1 MIHFFL
7 NMKTWF
13 FWAGLSFIVGG
24 LISLALSL
32 GVQLSIGM
40 LENLTGYAM
49 GWIAVGIVLIVFNYV
64 KQKKKKEL

>member
-1 MIHFFL
+1 
-7 NMKTWF
+7 MKTWF
-13 FWAGLSFIVGG
+13 FWTGLSFIVGG

-32 GVQLSIGM
+32 GVQSSIDM